1 MMNEESKKKSLSRST
16 SPELES
22 TSYIIQD
29 SSLLTEL
36 RELIS
41 QTQSEVARTVNSTL
55 VQLYWQVGTRIRTE
69 VLRNQRAEYGK
80 QILVTLSTE
89 LVKDFGRGFAKS
101 NIANMVLLA
110 EQFPVLEILQTLSGK
125 LTWSHF
131 VELLRV
137 KQPLAR
143 EFYAEMCRVENW
155 SVRTLRA
162 KIQGMLFERTAIS
175 KKPDELIRQEL
186 AELRDG
192 DTLSRNMV
200 FRDPYFLDFLGLKD
214 TYSEHDLEQ
223 AILRELEAFIL
234 ELGTGFAFVGR
245 QVRIVIDGEDY
256 YLDLLFYHRKLRR
269 LVVIDLKLGEF
280 QAADKGQMELYLRW
294 LEKHETEPGEQS
306 PLGLILCAGQSRE
319 KVELLQLDASGIHV
333 ATYLTELP
341 PIEVLQ
347 AKLHQALRD
356 ARRVLE
362 QRADYAV
369 GERMKAEV

>member
-1 MMNEESKKKSLSRST
+1 MNDESKKKSLSRSAR
-16 SPELES
+16 PELES
-22 TSYIIQD
+22 SSYIIPD

-41 QTQSEVARTVNSTL
+41 QTQTQVARTVNSTL

-69 VLRNQRAEYGK
+69 VLKNERAEYGK
-80 QILVTLSTE
+80 QICVTVSHKLVAEFGTGFSSPNLWKMLLFAELYPDGQILLTLST
-89 LVKDFGRGFAKS
+89 
-101 NIANMVLLA
+101 
-110 EQFPVLEILQTLSGK
+110 K

-234 ELGTGFAFVGR
+234 KLGTGFAFVGR

-369 GERMKAEV
+369 GERMKVEV